1 MAEPCNTF
9 KFYFNVSHTQIS
21 YPMPYISHVNCLW
34 GIRSPFLNVSL
45 PSITKLPPSG
55 ALFWGTPLIC
65 LCGSSLGTR
74 FRLHLPEIFFYPVV
88 GLYQGPLWMIRA
100 ESLARG
106 SLLLN
111 WREGWTVGFS
121 MAFWGQV
128 DLFPK
133 DPQGWMDRLPKRHW
147 GTMHRFLEDLCT
159 EGQTLGGLLGQ
170 STVTFWGPQFYLG
183 FSWASIHS
191 WFL

>member
-1 MAEPCNTF
+1 MYPTHRFHIQCPIFPMLAVSGGFDLLFSMFPSHLSQSFLPQVPCSE
-9 KFYFNVSHTQIS
+9 VH
-21 YPMPYISHVNCLW
+21 LW
-34 GIRSPFLNVSL
+34 FVCVAAP
-45 PSITKLPPSG
+45 
-55 ALFWGTPLIC
+55 WGLD
-65 LCGSSLGTR
+65 LGCIFQR
-74 FRLHLPEIFFYPVV
+74 FFYPVV
-88 GLYQGPLWMIRA
+88 GLYQGPLWMVRA

-147 GTMHRFLEDLCT
+147 GTMHRFLEGLCT
-159 EGQTLGGLLGQ
+159 EGQTLGGPLGQ

-183 FSWASIHS
+183 FSWTSIHS
-191 WFL
+191 CSYKETIALVSSP